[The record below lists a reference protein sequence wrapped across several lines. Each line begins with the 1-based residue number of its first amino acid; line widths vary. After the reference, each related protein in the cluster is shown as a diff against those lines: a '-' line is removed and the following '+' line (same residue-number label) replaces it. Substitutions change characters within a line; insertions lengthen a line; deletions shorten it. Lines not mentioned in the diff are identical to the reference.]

1 MIRMLR
7 LVVAPLLLSASAVA
21 GQTPIP
27 ASPDSARVDSNAVK
41 EYSIRSGK
49 LMLKSVAAPKP
60 VTLPDG
66 VYTNQSDVTIAIL
79 DGKVTRI
86 RESTGEITEIASM
99 RLNRDRLVKLTPA
112 TNALMAVT
120 EVTLPSGTFKSEDGR
135 NSVTIVYG
143 RPTAFTIQGG
153 GG

>member
-1 MIRMLR
+1 ML
-7 LVVAPLLLSASAVA
+7 S
-21 GQTPIP
+21 
-27 ASPDSARVDSNAVK
+27 
-41 EYSIRSGK
+41 SI
-49 LMLKSVAAPKP
+49 AFPKRIA
-60 VTLPDG
+60 LPDG

-99 RLNRDRLVKLTPA
+99 RLNRDRLVKLMPA

-120 EVTLPSGTFKSEDGR
+120 EVTLPSGTFKSEDGH

-143 RPTAFTIQGG
+143 RPTSFTIAGG
-153 GG
+153 G